1 MAMLFFLK
9 SIYFICIKV
18 LCKNFQISG
27 KKEMGM
33 CPLLFFIESD
43 VSVFF
48 FLLLIKNAVELQNV
62 CFIALYPS

>member
-1 MAMLFFLK
+1 M
-9 SIYFICIKV
+9 

-33 CPLLFFIESD
+33 CPLMFFIESD

-48 FLLLIKNAVELQNV
+48 CCCCLKMPWSFKTFVSLHCIPVSNQNT
-62 CFIALYPS
+62 LPSCITAFPI